1 MRNSAGFQTAADPV
15 EDRKVIREE
24 EGKRLVAGTGS
35 GLVGMER
42 VSFEGIAVVGE
53 GIAAVAEGD
62 IVAAA
67 AEKRIVQE
75 QVVVA
80 GIEEQLV

>member
-1 MRNSAGFQTAADPV
+1 MRNSADPRTAGPV
-15 EDRKVIREE
+15 EDRRVIREE
-24 EGKRLVAGTGS
+24 EGKRPVAGTGS

-42 VSFEGIAVVGE
+42 VSFEGIAVAEEDIV
-53 GIAAVAEGD
+53 AVAEGG

-67 AEKRIVQE
+67 VEGRIVQE

-80 GIEEQLV
+80 GIEKQLV

>member
-42 VSFEGIAVVGE
+42 VSFEGIAV
-53 GIAAVAEGD
+53 AEGD

-67 AEKRIVQE
+67 AEGRIVQE